1 MADAG
6 ASVST
11 VLANKRAT
19 GLKIDGTRVVG
30 TQHTAIADAVTN
42 HAIADAAADMAQPLE
57 DEIQGFL
64 DAISVK
70 LNLVIAAMEKHGLI
84 VTP

>member
-6 ASVST
+6 ASVSG
-11 VLANKRAT
+11 VRANNRAG
-19 GLKIDGTRVVG
+19 GLVVDEKRVVG
-30 TQHTAIADAVTN
+30 TQHSAIADAVTN
-42 HAIADAAADMAQPLE
+42 HNIADAAADMAQPLE
-57 DEIQGFL
+57 DEIQGFM

-70 LNLVIAAMEKHGLI
+70 LNLVIAALEKHGLI